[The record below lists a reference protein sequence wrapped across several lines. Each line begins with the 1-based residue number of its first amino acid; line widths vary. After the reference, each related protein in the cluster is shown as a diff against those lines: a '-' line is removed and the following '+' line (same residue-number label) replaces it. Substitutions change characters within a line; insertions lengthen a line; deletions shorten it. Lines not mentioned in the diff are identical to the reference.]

1 MKTREQILE
10 QLRER
15 LETLTQDE
23 IEKYP
28 KDYYIRTNN
37 GTGYDT
43 GAAATED
50 VYDRIR
56 AKENVIDNC
65 EWSYDAQ
72 FCMLINE
79 LLYMI

>member
-15 LETLTQDE
+15 LETLTQFE

-28 KDYYIRTNN
+28 EDYYIRTNN
-37 GTGYDT
+37 GFGDS
-43 GAAATED
+43 GAAPTED

-79 LLYMI
+79 LLYLI